1 MSRETDQI
9 YKWGYEEGMKIGYEE
24 TKRET
29 AISMAELGIPIEQI
43 VKVVKEDAEL
53 VQKWIAEDM
62 ELAKYKLGERDMDDM
77 R

>member
-29 AISMAELGIPIEQI
+29 AIPWRNLEYQSSRLSR
-43 VKVVKEDAEL
+43 L
-53 VQKWIAEDM
+53 
-62 ELAKYKLGERDMDDM
+62 
-77 R
+77 